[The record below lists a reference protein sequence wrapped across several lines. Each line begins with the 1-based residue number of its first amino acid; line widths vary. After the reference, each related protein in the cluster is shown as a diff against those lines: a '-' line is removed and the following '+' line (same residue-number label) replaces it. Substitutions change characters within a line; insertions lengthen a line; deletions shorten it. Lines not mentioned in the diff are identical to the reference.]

1 MARKRL
7 QWPFKGQVDSN
18 ARGDQPDLTTSD
30 SQNVRNYAGGTE
42 RLQGGQR
49 PGLAKAYTD
58 QIGTGNDPVRHVTS
72 LVYDRPPF
80 DYAQVGTDF
89 SDKWSR
95 KMDDGGY
102 PLDMIVSPRD
112 DQVYITSA
120 GSLTK
125 LNANGVQQWTFPVPV
140 NEHTLVPRLQHDD
153 VDIYYV
159 ALNDSDGSGGLLY
172 ALQEREEQDGVDILF
187 IESLPRGSTADF
199 LYRAGSLFVAA
210 NDEPARET
218 FIHAYS
224 TVQTATPTY
233 VTAYDA
239 PFPIRQIGYMNGGLI
254 YAADAEKTRNQS
266 QNSIGGIE
274 PSRVDGLW
282 TPLDLSNYED
292 RIHCWID
299 AYAADGE
306 DAGTQSTAPDVK
318 QQYLDAAPAADYPQR
333 TFTDDTERGFT
344 VKHAGG
350 HRPLYDPD
358 GLVIHPAWRFRPG
371 AGYASG
377 RNDRNFRNS
386 RGSGWVTDSNG
397 TGPHFEN
404 RLSETDR
411 LERSKGLFPRT
422 REQTWAVTFLV
433 RSIGDEPMILWV
445 MDQAKGNWDKDVS
458 YNWLALTLNIDET
471 GEYAGTKDQSLFNEG
486 SGGSEDFTDFYNPP
500 TYPAVEKGKWC
511 LYAPHYKAKY
521 EEQASTSFDVNDTVQ
536 HPDQLLSSSATGFTT
551 SHLVTPRVQSSAAGT
566 AIDATLS
573 GDIHLVTLVFEKTA
587 TADVTKVY
595 LRVNGVESTQ
605 PCFLRTQEADGWG
618 QQKAYGEILG
628 SRFYERIGGDFTK
641 GQGRVFMGPCEGWN
655 GWLCEAI
662 SYMGTSAGTGIHN
675 QAYGDRA
682 TPGFFD
688 DVENIEAYM
697 AWKWGVA
704 SYVLKAPASLTAGT
718 DGNKYHPG
726 IGPNSTGS
734 PTGNTINLGDGTRVS
749 DALNSTL
756 GITGKISAVDGKHQW
771 AYAGPGMGWTVTCD
785 EETGSIYTTGP
796 QDLSAYGLP
805 SGSGPAPAAN
815 TPAQYEFNVTARKL
829 VDVGPLAYIR
839 RSGFGALDW
848 NRCPEVGDK
857 VQLVYYLPLL
867 STNKTKTLE
876 FIASAGTANIS
887 GDAAQYPVPSATGAA
902 GLKALLEDSTFVN
915 QYLQGHLFAHYQ
927 VTGYSNN
934 IPLQIVLDPYDS
946 DTSRRTMRW
955 YVSMIR
961 LGSLDQWGTSWYDH
975 PLGQDSGTGVS
986 VATTASTANIALW
999 SVRHQ
1004 MFSGSLGVRDTSD
1017 AEKNSWAVQEQA
1029 YGPEYHANHGVAD
1042 RDGSWYIA
1050 PKYLPVD
1057 TLVAPIYAGPGVS
1070 DKIRKYSLDGNILSG
1085 NADKVYGAR
1094 PEWEYTLADPDNAS
1108 AEFSVSCL
1116 GLQPVAEYKYPT
1128 TAVSGPEYLY
1138 GCNDNVDD
1146 DGNTTPE
1153 LKSAHKIALI
1163 QRSTNNDPTRKV
1175 KHFAVRGSKLFKLD
1189 PSDASPTWADMGTIT
1204 RGFAAGQ
1211 TESYYTSSATVFGQK
1226 YFVNN
1231 GAYYKYDPVED
1242 AVEAVVAD
1250 KGEIPEGCRL
1260 TCFYRGRWVV
1270 ARGDK
1275 DPYSIHAS
1283 AVGEPK
1289 DWDFFSLAPKV
1300 TGPFSGANQDTA
1312 SNPDVVNALAPFYDD
1327 VLIVGGE
1334 NSITQYRGDLS
1345 SLGQIDY
1352 FTDSTGFAFGDSWC
1366 LSPSGTLYF
1375 FGSRGGVWAM
1385 KPKVDARTVPPV
1397 EITAT
1402 TIAEQL
1408 RDVNLQTHLVRLV
1421 WDYAEQ
1427 GFHVFI
1433 TPINGD
1439 NASASQDH
1447 WYYCERTQSWWKERF
1462 NGRNLQPFAATLL
1475 DGDTANDRKVAIA
1488 GNDGYLRHF
1497 VGTATNDDGTTIISK
1512 VLIGPVLP
1520 PDVALETR
1528 INALHAVLENIDSGC
1543 DWALYASDDPGS
1555 KNTPVATGT
1564 FGQGRN
1570 PRISARARGAYMWL
1584 ELSNVTA
1591 GGRWAIESI
1600 FADIHNAGRKRD
1612 R

>member
-1 MARKRL
+1 MARQRL

-30 SQNVRNYAGGTE
+30 SQNVRNFAGGTE

-49 PGLAKAYTD
+49 PGLSKAFSA
-58 QIGTGNDPVRHVTS
+58 QVGSGSEPVRHVSS

-80 DYAQVGTDF
+80 DYAQSSSDF
-89 SDKWSR
+89 SDKWLR
-95 KMDDGGY
+95 KMEDGGY
-102 PLDMIVSPRD
+102 PLDMVVSPRD

-140 NEHTLVPRLQHDD
+140 NDRTLVPRLQHDNA
-153 VDIYYV
+153 DIYYV
-159 ALNDSDGSGGLLY
+159 ALNDSDGSGGYLY
-172 ALQEREEQDGVDILF
+172 ALKEREEQDGVDILF
-187 IESLPRGSTADF
+187 IQSLPRGATADF
-199 LYRAGSLFVAA
+199 LYRAGSLFIAA
-210 NDEPARET
+210 NDEPARQT

-239 PFPIRQIGYMNGGLI
+239 PFPVRQIGYMNGGLI
-254 YAADAEKTRNQS
+254 YAADAEKTRNKS

-282 TPLDLSNYED
+282 TPLDLSTYEE

-299 AYAADGE
+299 AYAMNGQ
-306 DAGTQSTAPDVK
+306 DAGTESTAPDVK
-318 QQYLDAAPAADYPQR
+318 QQYLDAAPAADYPVR
-333 TFTDDTERGFT
+333 TFKDDTQRGFT
-344 VKHAGG
+344 AKHAGG
-350 HRPLYDPD
+350 KLPIYDPD
-358 GLVIHPAWRFRPG
+358 GLVIHPAWRFEPD
-371 AGYASG
+371 AGEPSG
-377 RNDRNFRNS
+377 RNGRNFRNS
-386 RGSGWVTDSNG
+386 TGRGWVTDANG

-404 RLSETDR
+404 RASADDK

-433 RSIGDEPMILWV
+433 RSQGDQPMLLWV
-445 MDQAKGNWDKDVS
+445 MDHAKGNSDSDVA

-471 GEYAGTKDQSLFNEG
+471 GEYSGTKDKSLFNEG
-486 SGGSEDFTDFYNPP
+486 TGGSENYTDFFDPQ

-511 LYAPHYKAKY
+511 LYGPKFSAKY
-521 EEQASTSFDVNDTVQ
+521 EEVANTNFDVDKDLQ
-536 HPDQLLSSSATGFTT
+536 HPNQLLSSNSGAFTT
-551 SHLVTPRVQSSAAGT
+551 SNKVKPRVQSAPAST
-566 AIDATLS
+566 AINSTL
-573 GDIHLVTLVFEKTA
+573 GEEIHLVTLVFEKTSV
-587 TADVTKVY
+587 ADVTQVY
-595 LRVNGVESTQ
+595 LRVNGVQSTQ
-605 PCFLRTQEADGWG
+605 TCYLRTKEEEGWG
-618 QQKAYGEILG
+618 QENAYGEILG
-628 SRFYERIGGDFTK
+628 TRFYERVTGDFTR

-662 SYMGTSAGTGIHN
+662 SYMGTSSAAIHD
-675 QAYGDRA
+675 QAYGNRA
-682 TPGFFD
+682 GGFFN
-688 DVENIEAYM
+688 DVENVEAYM

-704 SYVLKAPASLTAGT
+704 KYVLKEPASDSTGV
-718 DGNKYHPG
+718 DGNQYWDA
-726 IGPNSTGS
+726 PNTAGS

-796 QDLSAYGLP
+796 QDISAYGLP
-805 SGSGPAPAAN
+805 TGSGPAPAAN
-815 TPAQYEFNVTARKL
+815 TPAQFEFNVTGRKL
-829 VDVGPLAYIR
+829 VDVGPLAYVR

-857 VQLVYYLPLL
+857 VQLVYYVPLL
-867 STNKTKTLE
+867 SANKTKTLE
-876 FIASAGTANIS
+876 FIADTGTASIT
-887 GDAAQYPVPSATGAA
+887 GDDAEYPVPSETGAA
-902 GLKALLEDSTFVN
+902 GLKALLEDATFVN

-927 VTGYSNN
+927 YTGYSNN
-934 IPLQIVLDPYDS
+934 VPLQVVLDPYES

-955 YVSMIR
+955 YVSMTR
-961 LGSLDQWGTSWYDH
+961 SGSLDQWGDTWYDK

-986 VATTASTANIALW
+986 VTTTAGTADIALW
-999 SVRHQ
+999 TIRHQ
-1004 MFSGSLGVRDTSD
+1004 MFTGSLGVRDTSD
-1017 AEKNSWAVQEQA
+1017 AEKNSWAIQEQA
-1029 YGPEYHANHGVAD
+1029 YGPEYHANHGVVD
-1042 RDGSWYIA
+1042 REGGWYIA
-1050 PKYLPVD
+1050 PKYLPVN
-1057 TLVAPIYAGPGVS
+1057 TVVAPIYAGPGVS
-1070 DKIRKYSLDGNILSG
+1070 DKIRKYALDGNILGG
-1085 NADKVYGAR
+1085 NADKVYGAQ

-1116 GLQPVAEYKYPT
+1116 GLQPVPEYKYPT

-1153 LKSAHKIALI
+1153 LKSVHKIALI
-1163 QRSTNNDPTRKV
+1163 QRSTNNAPTRKI
-1175 KHFAVRGSKLFKLD
+1175 KHFAVRGAKLFKLD

-1204 RGFAAGQ
+1204 RGFASGQ
-1211 TESYYTSSATVFGQK
+1211 TESYYTSSATVFGEK

-1231 GAYYKYDPVED
+1231 GAYYKYDPVSD

-1283 AVGEPK
+1283 AVGDPK
-1289 DWDFFSLAPKV
+1289 DWDFYSLAPKV

-1334 NSITQYRGDLS
+1334 NSVTQYRGDLS

-1366 LSPSGTLYF
+1366 LSPSGNLYF
-1375 FGSRGGVWAM
+1375 FGSRGGVWVM
-1385 KPKVDARTVPPV
+1385 QPKVDARTVPPV
-1397 EITAT
+1397 EITAS
-1402 TIAEQL
+1402 TIAEAL

-1433 TPINGD
+1433 TPID
-1439 NASASQDH
+1439 ADSVSSSQQH
-1447 WYYCERTQSWWKERF
+1447 WYYCERTKSWWREQF
-1462 NGRNLQPFAATLL
+1462 GTTALQPFSAALL
-1475 DGDTANDRKVAIA
+1475 AGDTADQRRVAIA
-1488 GNDGYLRHF
+1488 GTDGYLRIYD
-1497 VGTATNDDGTTIISK
+1497 GAASSDDGTLIASK
-1512 VLIGPVLP
+1512 ALIGPILP
-1520 PDVALETR
+1520 PDTALEAR
-1528 INALHAVLENIDSGC
+1528 INSLNAVLGNVDTGC
-1543 DWALYASDDPGS
+1543 SWALYASDDPALPGAA
-1555 KNTPVATGT
+1555 VATGT
-1564 FGQGRN
+1564 FTQGRN
-1570 PRISARARGAYMWL
+1570 PRIPARARGSYLWL
-1584 ELSNVTA
+1584 ELSNLTA
-1591 GGRWAIESI
+1591 GGRWAVESI